1 MIDLNNIASYQ
12 ENNRIEAKK
21 AAGGFPH
28 SLWETYSA
36 FANTIGGLILLG
48 VEERADKSLRITGVP
63 DGPGYARVFWQTV
76 QDPAKVSQNILR
88 PEDVA
93 LHQVEGKEILVIS
106 VPRATRRQRPVYIG
120 DSPFTGSY
128 RRDGEGDYHCSADE
142 VRAMLR
148 DRDDAPAD
156 LAVLSGR
163 NRSDL
168 SSDTLRQFRLLMAM
182 RQPDHP
188 GNYLPDE
195 RFLPAV
201 GITGPE
207 GLHPTLA
214 GLLLLGKRKAL
225 REVFPQFR
233 LEYQEEDTGFHL
245 ATIRPGAPENVFSF
259 YMMVSHRLTAVS
271 ALLAQTPREREE
283 LAGAMR
289 EAVLNAILHADY
301 FSRGGLTIRRRAG
314 ELLVSN
320 GGLLRVSPD
329 QARTGQAADP
339 RNRGLIQLF
348 SLVKLAGAMREAV
361 LNAILHADYFSRGGL
376 TIRRRAGELLVSNGG
391 LLRVSP
397 DQARTGQAADPRNRG
412 LIQLFSLVKLAT
424 GTGKGLRGIY
434 SLWDRRGWRPP
445 VLSETFSADRTDL
458 SLPLPP
464 REFSAEELTRQQ
476 VIEYLTD
483 HVTAGVKTLAQ
494 GLGLSEEEIQG
505 ALDQLMGRDLV
516 VRAGRGYRLR
526 A

>member
-1 MIDLNNIASYQ
+1 MGRRAAPVIDLNNIASYQ

-163 NRSDL
+163 NRGDL

-348 SLVKLAGAMREAV
+348 SLVKLA
-361 LNAILHADYFSRGGL
+361 
-376 TIRRRAGELLVSNGG
+376 
-391 LLRVSP
+391 
-397 DQARTGQAADPRNRG
+397 
-412 LIQLFSLVKLAT
+412 T

-494 GLGLSEEEIQG
+494 GLGLSEGEIQG
-505 ALDQLMGRDLV
+505 ALDQLVGRDLV

>member
-63 DGPGYARVFWQTV
+63 DGSGYARVFWQTV

-233 LEYQEEDTGFHL
+233 LEYQEEDTGFRL

-283 LAGAMR
+283 
-289 EAVLNAILHADY
+289 
-301 FSRGGLTIRRRAG
+301 
-314 ELLVSN
+314 
-320 GGLLRVSPD
+320 
-329 QARTGQAADP
+329 
-339 RNRGLIQLF
+339 
-348 SLVKLAGAMREAV
+348 LAGAMREAV

-505 ALDQLMGRDLV
+505 ALDQLVGRDLV

>member
-348 SLVKLAGAMREAV
+348 SLVKLA
-361 LNAILHADYFSRGGL
+361 
-376 TIRRRAGELLVSNGG
+376 
-391 LLRVSP
+391 
-397 DQARTGQAADPRNRG
+397 
-412 LIQLFSLVKLAT
+412 T

>member
-163 NRSDL
+163 NRGDL

-348 SLVKLAGAMREAV
+348 SLVKLA
-361 LNAILHADYFSRGGL
+361 
-376 TIRRRAGELLVSNGG
+376 
-391 LLRVSP
+391 
-397 DQARTGQAADPRNRG
+397 
-412 LIQLFSLVKLAT
+412 T

>member
-28 SLWETYSA
+28 SMWETYSA

-233 LEYQEEDTGFHL
+233 LEYQEEDTGFRL

-283 LAGAMR
+283 
-289 EAVLNAILHADY
+289 
-301 FSRGGLTIRRRAG
+301 
-314 ELLVSN
+314 
-320 GGLLRVSPD
+320 
-329 QARTGQAADP
+329 
-339 RNRGLIQLF
+339 
-348 SLVKLAGAMREAV
+348 LAGAMREAV

-505 ALDQLMGRDLV
+505 ALDQLVGRDLV

>member
-233 LEYQEEDTGFHL
+233 LEYQEEDTGFRL

-301 FSRGGLTIRRRAG
+301 FCRGGLTIRRRAG

-329 QARTGQAADP
+329 QARA
-339 RNRGLIQLF
+339 
-348 SLVKLAGAMREAV
+348 
-361 LNAILHADYFSRGGL
+361 
-376 TIRRRAGELLVSNGG
+376 
-391 LLRVSP
+391 
-397 DQARTGQAADPRNRG
+397 GQAADPRNRG

-505 ALDQLMGRDLV
+505 ALDQLVGRDLV

>member
-233 LEYQEEDTGFHL
+233 LEYQEEDTGFRL

-320 GGLLRVSPD
+320 GGLLR
-329 QARTGQAADP
+329 G
-339 RNRGLIQLF
+339 
-348 SLVKLAGAMREAV
+348 
-361 LNAILHADYFSRGGL
+361 
-376 TIRRRAGELLVSNGG
+376 
-391 LLRVSP
+391 SP

>member
-182 RQPDHP
+182 RQPEHP
-188 GNYLPDE
+188 CNYLPDE
-195 RFLPAV
+195 GFLPAV

-233 LEYQEEDTGFHL
+233 LEYQEEDTGFRL

-259 YMMVSHRLTAVS
+259 YTMVSHRLTAVS

-283 LAGAMR
+283 
-289 EAVLNAILHADY
+289 
-301 FSRGGLTIRRRAG
+301 
-314 ELLVSN
+314 
-320 GGLLRVSPD
+320 
-329 QARTGQAADP
+329 
-339 RNRGLIQLF
+339 
-348 SLVKLAGAMREAV
+348 LAGAMREAV

>member
-48 VEERADKSLRITGVP
+48 VEERADKSLRITGVA

-163 NRSDL
+163 NRGDL

-320 GGLLRVSPD
+320 GGLLR
-329 QARTGQAADP
+329 
-339 RNRGLIQLF
+339 I
-348 SLVKLAGAMREAV
+348 
-361 LNAILHADYFSRGGL
+361 
-376 TIRRRAGELLVSNGG
+376 
-391 LLRVSP
+391 SP

-505 ALDQLMGRDLV
+505 ALDQLVGRDLV

>member
-163 NRSDL
+163 NRGDL

-259 YMMVSHRLTAVS
+259 YTMVSHRLTAVS

-283 LAGAMR
+283 
-289 EAVLNAILHADY
+289 
-301 FSRGGLTIRRRAG
+301 
-314 ELLVSN
+314 
-320 GGLLRVSPD
+320 
-329 QARTGQAADP
+329 
-339 RNRGLIQLF
+339 
-348 SLVKLAGAMREAV
+348 LAGAMREAV

-505 ALDQLMGRDLV
+505 ALDQLVGRDLV

>member
-233 LEYQEEDTGFHL
+233 LEYQEEDTGFRL

-259 YMMVSHRLTAVS
+259 YVMVSHRLTAVS

-283 LAGAMR
+283 
-289 EAVLNAILHADY
+289 
-301 FSRGGLTIRRRAG
+301 
-314 ELLVSN
+314 
-320 GGLLRVSPD
+320 
-329 QARTGQAADP
+329 
-339 RNRGLIQLF
+339 
-348 SLVKLAGAMREAV
+348 LAGAMREAV

-505 ALDQLMGRDLV
+505 ALDQLVGRDLV

>member
-233 LEYQEEDTGFHL
+233 LEYQEEDTGFRL

-348 SLVKLAGAMREAV
+348 SLVKLA
-361 LNAILHADYFSRGGL
+361 
-376 TIRRRAGELLVSNGG
+376 
-391 LLRVSP
+391 
-397 DQARTGQAADPRNRG
+397 
-412 LIQLFSLVKLAT
+412 T

-445 VLSETFSADRTDL
+445 VLSETFSADRTNL

-505 ALDQLMGRDLV
+505 ALDQLIGRDLV

>member
-1 MIDLNNIASYQ
+1 MGRRAAPVIDLNNIASYQ

-182 RQPDHP
+182 RQPEHP
-188 GNYLPDE
+188 CNYLPDE
-195 RFLPAV
+195 GFLPAV

-283 LAGAMR
+283 
-289 EAVLNAILHADY
+289 
-301 FSRGGLTIRRRAG
+301 
-314 ELLVSN
+314 
-320 GGLLRVSPD
+320 
-329 QARTGQAADP
+329 
-339 RNRGLIQLF
+339 
-348 SLVKLAGAMREAV
+348 LAGAMREAV

>member
-163 NRSDL
+163 NRGDL

-182 RQPDHP
+182 RQPEHP
-188 GNYLPDE
+188 CNYLPDE
-195 RFLPAV
+195 GFLPAV

-348 SLVKLAGAMREAV
+348 SLVKLA
-361 LNAILHADYFSRGGL
+361 
-376 TIRRRAGELLVSNGG
+376 
-391 LLRVSP
+391 
-397 DQARTGQAADPRNRG
+397 
-412 LIQLFSLVKLAT
+412 T

-505 ALDQLMGRDLV
+505 ALDQLVGRDLV

>member
-1 MIDLNNIASYQ
+1 MGRRAAPVIDLNNIASYQ

-182 RQPDHP
+182 RQPEHP

-233 LEYQEEDTGFHL
+233 LEYQEEDTGFRL

-283 LAGAMR
+283 
-289 EAVLNAILHADY
+289 
-301 FSRGGLTIRRRAG
+301 
-314 ELLVSN
+314 
-320 GGLLRVSPD
+320 
-329 QARTGQAADP
+329 
-339 RNRGLIQLF
+339 
-348 SLVKLAGAMREAV
+348 LAGAMREAV

>member
-1 MIDLNNIASYQ
+1 MGRRAAPVIDLNNIASYQ

-182 RQPDHP
+182 RQPEHP

-233 LEYQEEDTGFHL
+233 LEYQEEDTGFRL

-283 LAGAMR
+283 
-289 EAVLNAILHADY
+289 
-301 FSRGGLTIRRRAG
+301 
-314 ELLVSN
+314 
-320 GGLLRVSPD
+320 
-329 QARTGQAADP
+329 
-339 RNRGLIQLF
+339 
-348 SLVKLAGAMREAV
+348 LAGAMREAV

-494 GLGLSEEEIQG
+494 GLGLSEGEIQG
-505 ALDQLMGRDLV
+505 ALDQLVGRDLV

>member
-233 LEYQEEDTGFHL
+233 LEYQEEDTGFRL

-283 LAGAMR
+283 
-289 EAVLNAILHADY
+289 
-301 FSRGGLTIRRRAG
+301 
-314 ELLVSN
+314 
-320 GGLLRVSPD
+320 
-329 QARTGQAADP
+329 
-339 RNRGLIQLF
+339 
-348 SLVKLAGAMREAV
+348 LAGAMREAV

-494 GLGLSEEEIQG
+494 GLGLSEGEIQG
-505 ALDQLMGRDLV
+505 ALDQLMGRELV

>member
-1 MIDLNNIASYQ
+1 MGRRAAPVIDLNNIASYQ

-182 RQPDHP
+182 RQPEHP

-233 LEYQEEDTGFHL
+233 LEYQEEDTGFRL

-259 YMMVSHRLTAVS
+259 YVMVSHRLTAVS

-283 LAGAMR
+283 
-289 EAVLNAILHADY
+289 
-301 FSRGGLTIRRRAG
+301 
-314 ELLVSN
+314 
-320 GGLLRVSPD
+320 
-329 QARTGQAADP
+329 
-339 RNRGLIQLF
+339 
-348 SLVKLAGAMREAV
+348 LAGAMREAV

-505 ALDQLMGRDLV
+505 ALDQLVGRDLV

>member
-163 NRSDL
+163 NRGDL

-233 LEYQEEDTGFHL
+233 LEYQEEDTGFRL

-283 LAGAMR
+283 
-289 EAVLNAILHADY
+289 
-301 FSRGGLTIRRRAG
+301 
-314 ELLVSN
+314 
-320 GGLLRVSPD
+320 
-329 QARTGQAADP
+329 
-339 RNRGLIQLF
+339 
-348 SLVKLAGAMREAV
+348 LAGAMREAV

-494 GLGLSEEEIQG
+494 GLGLSEGEIQG

>member
-182 RQPDHP
+182 RQPEHP
-188 GNYLPDE
+188 CNYLPDE

-233 LEYQEEDTGFHL
+233 LEYQEEDTGFRL

-283 LAGAMR
+283 
-289 EAVLNAILHADY
+289 
-301 FSRGGLTIRRRAG
+301 
-314 ELLVSN
+314 
-320 GGLLRVSPD
+320 
-329 QARTGQAADP
+329 
-339 RNRGLIQLF
+339 
-348 SLVKLAGAMREAV
+348 LAGAMREAV

>member
-182 RQPDHP
+182 RQPEHP

-233 LEYQEEDTGFHL
+233 LEYQEEDTGFRL

-283 LAGAMR
+283 
-289 EAVLNAILHADY
+289 
-301 FSRGGLTIRRRAG
+301 
-314 ELLVSN
+314 
-320 GGLLRVSPD
+320 
-329 QARTGQAADP
+329 
-339 RNRGLIQLF
+339 
-348 SLVKLAGAMREAV
+348 LAGAMREAV

-494 GLGLSEEEIQG
+494 GLGLSEGEIQG
-505 ALDQLMGRDLV
+505 ALDQLVGRDLV

>member
-1 MIDLNNIASYQ
+1 MGRRAAPVIDLNNIASYQ

-233 LEYQEEDTGFHL
+233 LEYQEEDTGFRL

-283 LAGAMR
+283 
-289 EAVLNAILHADY
+289 
-301 FSRGGLTIRRRAG
+301 
-314 ELLVSN
+314 
-320 GGLLRVSPD
+320 
-329 QARTGQAADP
+329 
-339 RNRGLIQLF
+339 
-348 SLVKLAGAMREAV
+348 LAGAMREAV

-505 ALDQLMGRDLV
+505 ALDQLVGRDLV

>member
-233 LEYQEEDTGFHL
+233 LEYQEEDTGFRL

-283 LAGAMR
+283 
-289 EAVLNAILHADY
+289 
-301 FSRGGLTIRRRAG
+301 
-314 ELLVSN
+314 
-320 GGLLRVSPD
+320 
-329 QARTGQAADP
+329 
-339 RNRGLIQLF
+339 
-348 SLVKLAGAMREAV
+348 LAGAMREAV

-505 ALDQLMGRDLV
+505 ALDQLVGRDLV

>member
-1 MIDLNNIASYQ
+1 MIDLNNIATYQ

-48 VEERADKSLRITGVP
+48 VEEGRDKSLRVTGVP
-63 DGPGYARVFWQTV
+63 DGPGYADIFWQTV
-76 QDPAKVSQNILR
+76 RDPAKVSENILR
-88 PEDVA
+88 PQDVA
-93 LHQVEGKEILVIS
+93 LHTVEGKQILVIS

-128 RRDGEGDYHCSADE
+128 RRDGEGDYHCSAEE

-156 LAVLSGR
+156 LAVLTGR
-163 NRSDL
+163 GPGDL
-168 SSDTLRQFRLLMAM
+168 SQETLRRFRALMAM

-188 GNYLPDE
+188 YNFLPDDQ
-195 RFLPAV
+195 FLPKV
-201 GITGPE
+201 GILGPGGGE
-207 GLHPTLA
+207 LHPTLA

-233 LEYQEEDTGFHL
+233 MEYQEEDTGFRL
-245 ATIRPGAPENVFSF
+245 ATIRPGPPENVFSF
-259 YMMVSHRLTAVS
+259 YQMTARRLTAVS
-271 ALLAQTPREREE
+271 ALLSDEPRQREE
-283 LAGAMR
+283 LAAAMR

-301 FSRGGLTIRRRAG
+301 FSRGGLTILRRAG

-329 QARTGQAADP
+329 QARA
-339 RNRGLIQLF
+339 
-348 SLVKLAGAMREAV
+348 
-361 LNAILHADYFSRGGL
+361 
-376 TIRRRAGELLVSNGG
+376 
-391 LLRVSP
+391 
-397 DQARTGQAADPRNRG
+397 GQAADPRNRG

-424 GTGKGLRGIY
+424 GTGKGLRKIY
-434 SLWDRRGWRPP
+434 SLWARQGWQAP
-445 VLSETFSADRTDL
+445 VLAETVQADRTDL
-458 SLPLPP
+458 TLPLPD
-464 REFSAEELTRQQ
+464 REFSPAELTRQQ

-483 HVTAGVKTLAQ
+483 HVTAGLKGLAQ
-494 GLGLSEEEIQG
+494 GLGMPEGEVRT
-505 ALDQLMGRDLV
+505 ALAQLLEQDLV

-526 A
+526 AGDIP

>member
-233 LEYQEEDTGFHL
+233 LEYQEEDTGFRL

-283 LAGAMR
+283 
-289 EAVLNAILHADY
+289 
-301 FSRGGLTIRRRAG
+301 
-314 ELLVSN
+314 
-320 GGLLRVSPD
+320 
-329 QARTGQAADP
+329 
-339 RNRGLIQLF
+339 
-348 SLVKLAGAMREAV
+348 LAGAMREAV

>member
-142 VRAMLR
+142 VQAMLR

-233 LEYQEEDTGFHL
+233 LEYQEEDTGFRL

-348 SLVKLAGAMREAV
+348 SLVKLA
-361 LNAILHADYFSRGGL
+361 
-376 TIRRRAGELLVSNGG
+376 
-391 LLRVSP
+391 
-397 DQARTGQAADPRNRG
+397 
-412 LIQLFSLVKLAT
+412 T

-434 SLWDRRGWRPP
+434 SLGDRRGWRPP

-505 ALDQLMGRDLV
+505 ALDQLVGRDLV

>member
-1 MIDLNNIASYQ
+1 MGRRAAPVIDLNNIASYQ

-233 LEYQEEDTGFHL
+233 LEYQEEDTGFRL

-259 YMMVSHRLTAVS
+259 YTMVSHRLTAVS

-283 LAGAMR
+283 
-289 EAVLNAILHADY
+289 
-301 FSRGGLTIRRRAG
+301 
-314 ELLVSN
+314 
-320 GGLLRVSPD
+320 
-329 QARTGQAADP
+329 
-339 RNRGLIQLF
+339 
-348 SLVKLAGAMREAV
+348 LAGAMREAV

-505 ALDQLMGRDLV
+505 ALDQLVGRDLV

>member
-1 MIDLNNIASYQ
+1 MIDLNHIARYR

-163 NRSDL
+163 NRGDL

-348 SLVKLAGAMREAV
+348 SLVKLA
-361 LNAILHADYFSRGGL
+361 
-376 TIRRRAGELLVSNGG
+376 
-391 LLRVSP
+391 
-397 DQARTGQAADPRNRG
+397 
-412 LIQLFSLVKLAT
+412 T

-505 ALDQLMGRDLV
+505 ALDQLVGRDLV

>member
-148 DRDDAPAD
+148 DRDDVPAD

-182 RQPDHP
+182 RQPEHP

-233 LEYQEEDTGFHL
+233 LEYQEEDTGFRL

-259 YMMVSHRLTAVS
+259 YVMVSHRLTAVS

-283 LAGAMR
+283 
-289 EAVLNAILHADY
+289 
-301 FSRGGLTIRRRAG
+301 
-314 ELLVSN
+314 
-320 GGLLRVSPD
+320 
-329 QARTGQAADP
+329 
-339 RNRGLIQLF
+339 
-348 SLVKLAGAMREAV
+348 LAGAMREAV

-505 ALDQLMGRDLV
+505 ALDQLVGRDLV